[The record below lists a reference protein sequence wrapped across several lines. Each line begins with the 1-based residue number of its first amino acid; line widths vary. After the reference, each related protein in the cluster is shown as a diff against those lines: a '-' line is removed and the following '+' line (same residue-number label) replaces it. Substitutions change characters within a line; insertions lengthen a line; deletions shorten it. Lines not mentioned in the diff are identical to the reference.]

1 MNSTTGEAAEIV
13 ICDIESV
20 SEMHQVEAIEKE
32 IWGCDDL
39 DVLPATMLSA
49 SREVGGVLVGAY
61 NDQSL
66 VGFVYGFPGLEDGEI
81 THHSHMLA
89 VKPSQRNLNLGYK
102 LKLAQR
108 DRVLAQNLKRIT
120 WTFDPLQSVNAYFNF
135 NKLGVVA
142 NKYKVNFYGES
153 TTSFLHQFGTD
164 RLWVSWMI
172 QSDRVNQRLNN
183 QSSESLFTSELP
195 RLVQVR
201 NDEPIASEPVK
212 FVGEPYVAIEIPS
225 DINALQQKDPRLALR
240 WREITRAAF
249 TAAIS
254 SDYLVQDF
262 FRGRRA
268 EESFGVY
275 VLSAQ
280 TKIADV
286 YL

>member
-1 MNSTTGEAAEIV
+1 MTSHTREATSIV
-13 ICDIESV
+13 ICDIDSV
-20 SEMHQVEAIEKE
+20 SDMHQVGALEKE
-32 IWGCDDL
+32 IWGSDDL
-39 DVLPATMLSA
+39 DVLPATILSA

-61 NDQSL
+61 NDRTL

-108 DRVLAQNLKRIT
+108 DRVLAQNIKRIT
-120 WTFDPLQSVNAYFNF
+120 WTFDPLQSLNAYFNF

-142 NKYKVNFYGES
+142 DKYKVNFYGES

-172 QSDRVNQRLNN
+172 QSDRVSRRLNN
-183 QSSESLFTSELP
+183 QSSESSFTSELP

-201 NDEPIASEPVK
+201 NDEPVASEPLEAD
-212 FVGEPYVAIEIPS
+212 EPYVAIEIPS
-225 DINALQQKDPRLALR
+225 DINALQQKDPGLAQR
-240 WREITRAAF
+240 WREITREAF

-254 SDYLVQDF
+254 SRYLVQDF
-262 FRGRRA
+262 FRGQRA

-280 TKIADV
+280 TKLADV
-286 YL
+286 R

>member
-1 MNSTTGEAAEIV
+1 M
-13 ICDIESV
+13 ICDIDSV
-20 SEMHQVEAIEKE
+20 SDMHQVEALEKE

-39 DVLPATMLSA
+39 DVLPATILSA

-108 DRVLAQNLKRIT
+108 DRVLAQNIKRIT
-120 WTFDPLQSVNAYFNF
+120 WTFDPLQSLNAYFNF

-142 NKYKVNFYGES
+142 DKYKVNFYGES

-172 QSDRVNQRLNN
+172 QSDRVNRRLSN
-183 QSSESLFTSELP
+183 QSFESTFKSELP

-201 NDEPIASEPVK
+201 NDEPIASEPLVIA
-212 FVGEPYVAIEIPS
+212 GEPHLAIEIPS
-225 DINALQQKDPRLALR
+225 DINALQKKDPALAMR
-240 WREITRAAF
+240 WREITRRAF

-254 SDYLVQDF
+254 SEYLVQDF
-262 FRGRRA
+262 FRGQRA
-268 EESFGVY
+268 EEAFGVY

-280 TKIADV
+280 TKIRDV
-286 YL
+286 S

>member
-1 MNSTTGEAAEIV
+1 MTSTETSSIAIR
-13 ICDIESV
+13 DIETV
-20 SEMHQVEAIEKE
+20 SEMHQVEALEKE
-32 IWGCDDL
+32 IWGCNDL

-49 SREVGGVLVGAY
+49 SREVGGVLAGAY

-89 VKPSQRNLNLGYK
+89 VKPSQRNLNLGYR

-108 DRVLAQNLKRIT
+108 DRVLAQNIKRIT
-120 WTFDPLQSVNAYFNF
+120 WTFDPLQSLNAYFNF

-172 QSDRVNQRLNN
+172 QSDRVNRRLNN
-183 QSSESLFTSELP
+183 QSSESIFTSELP

-201 NDEPIASEPVK
+201 NGEPIASESVK
-212 FVGEPYVAIEIPS
+212 FAGDPYVAIEIPS

-262 FRGRRA
+262 FRGQRG

-280 TKIADV
+280 TKISDV
-286 YL
+286 S

>member
-1 MNSTTGEAAEIV
+1 MSSTETSSIAIR
-13 ICDIESV
+13 DIETV
-20 SEMHQVEAIEKE
+20 SEMHQVEFLEKE

-89 VKPSQRNLNLGYK
+89 VKPSQRNLNLGYR

-108 DRVLAQNLKRIT
+108 DRVLAQNIKRIT
-120 WTFDPLQSVNAYFNF
+120 WTFDPLQSLNAYFNF

-172 QSDRVNQRLNN
+172 QSDRVNRRLKN

-212 FVGEPYVAIEIPS
+212 FVGEPCVAIEIPS

-262 FRGRRA
+262 FRGQRA

-280 TKIADV
+280 TKISDV
-286 YL
+286 S

>member
-1 MNSTTGEAAEIV
+1 MTSTETSSIAIR
-13 ICDIESV
+13 DIETV
-20 SEMHQVEAIEKE
+20 SDMHQVEALEKE
-32 IWGCDDL
+32 IWGCNDL

-49 SREVGGVLVGAY
+49 SREVGGVLAGAY

-89 VKPSQRNLNLGYK
+89 VKPSQRNLNLGYR

-108 DRVLAQNLKRIT
+108 DRVLAQNIKRIT
-120 WTFDPLQSVNAYFNF
+120 WTFDPLQSLNAYFNF

-172 QSDRVNQRLNN
+172 QSDRVNRRLNN
-183 QSSESLFTSELP
+183 QSSESIFTSELP

-201 NDEPIASEPVK
+201 NGEPIASESVT
-212 FVGEPYVAIEIPS
+212 FAGDPYVAIEIPS

-262 FRGRRA
+262 FRGQRG

-280 TKIADV
+280 TKIAEV
-286 YL
+286 K

>member
-1 MNSTTGEAAEIV
+1 MTSTEATSIV
-13 ICDIESV
+13 ICDIDSV
-20 SEMHQVEAIEKE
+20 SDMHKVEALEKE

-66 VGFVYGFPGLEDGEI
+66 VGFVYGFPGLEDGEV

-89 VKPSQRNLNLGYK
+89 VKPSQRNLNLGYR

-108 DRVLAQNLKRIT
+108 DRVLAQNIKRIT
-120 WTFDPLQSVNAYFNF
+120 WTFDPLQSLNAYFNF

-172 QSDRVNQRLNN
+172 QSDRVSRRLNN
-183 QSSESLFTSELP
+183 QSSESSFTSELP
-195 RLVQVR
+195 RLVQAS
-201 NDEPIASEPVK
+201 NDGPIASEPLAIA
-212 FVGEPYVAIEIPS
+212 GEPHVAIEIPS
-225 DINALQQKDPRLALR
+225 DINALQRKDPGLALR
-240 WREITRAAF
+240 WREITREAF

-254 SDYLVQDF
+254 SEYLVQDF
-262 FRGRRA
+262 FRGQRG

-275 VLSAQ
+275 VLSAH

-286 YL
+286 

>member
-1 MNSTTGEAAEIV
+1 MTSTETSSIAIR
-13 ICDIESV
+13 DIETV
-20 SEMHQVEAIEKE
+20 SDMHQVEALEKE
-32 IWGCDDL
+32 IWGCNDL

-49 SREVGGVLVGAY
+49 SREVGGVLAGAY

-89 VKPSQRNLNLGYK
+89 VKPSQRNLNLGYR

-108 DRVLAQNLKRIT
+108 DRVLAQNIKRIT
-120 WTFDPLQSVNAYFNF
+120 WTFDPLQSLNAYFNF

-172 QSDRVNQRLNN
+172 QSDRVNRRLNN
-183 QSSESLFTSELP
+183 QSSESIFTSELP

-201 NDEPIASEPVK
+201 NGEPIASESVK
-212 FVGEPYVAIEIPS
+212 FAGDPYVAIEIPS

-262 FRGRRA
+262 FRGQRA

-286 YL
+286 K

>member
-1 MNSTTGEAAEIV
+1 MTSTEATSIV
-13 ICDIESV
+13 ICDIDSV
-20 SEMHQVEAIEKE
+20 SDMHKVEALEKE

-66 VGFVYGFPGLEDGEI
+66 VGFVYGFPGLEDGEV

-89 VKPSQRNLNLGYK
+89 VKPTQRNLNLGYR

-108 DRVLAQNLKRIT
+108 DRVLAQNIKRIT
-120 WTFDPLQSVNAYFNF
+120 WTFDPLQSLNAYFNF

-164 RLWVSWMI
+164 RLWISWMI
-172 QSDRVNQRLNN
+172 QSDRVTRRLNN
-183 QSSESLFTSELP
+183 QSSKSSFTSELP

-201 NDEPIASEPVK
+201 NDEPVASEPLEIA
-212 FVGEPYVAIEIPS
+212 GEPHVAIEIPS
-225 DINALQQKDPRLALR
+225 DINVLQRKDPGLALR
-240 WREITRAAF
+240 WREITREAF

-254 SDYLVQDF
+254 SEYLVQDF
-262 FRGRRA
+262 FRGQRA

-286 YL
+286 K

>member
-1 MNSTTGEAAEIV
+1 MTSHISEAAIV
-13 ICDIESV
+13 ICDIDSV
-20 SEMHQVEAIEKE
+20 SGMHQVEALEKE

-66 VGFVYGFPGLEDGEI
+66 AGFVYGFPGLEDGEI

-89 VKPSQRNLNLGYK
+89 VKSSQRNLNLGYR

-108 DRVLAQNLKRIT
+108 DRVLAQNIKRIT
-120 WTFDPLQSVNAYFNF
+120 WTFDPLQSLNAYFNF

-142 NKYKVNFYGES
+142 DKYKVNFYGES

-172 QSDRVNQRLNN
+172 QSDRVNRRLNT
-183 QSSESLFTSELP
+183 QSSEHSFTSELP

-201 NDEPIASEPVK
+201 NHEPVATK
-212 FVGEPYVAIEIPS
+212 FLEIGGEPHVAIEIPS
-225 DINALQQKDPRLALR
+225 DINALQQKDPGLALR
-240 WREITRAAF
+240 WRQITREAF

-254 SDYLVQDF
+254 SEYLVQGF
-262 FRGRRA
+262 FRGQRA

-280 TKIADV
+280 TKLADV
-286 YL
+286 A

>member
-1 MNSTTGEAAEIV
+1 MTSTETASIV
-13 ICDIESV
+13 LRDIDSV
-20 SEMHQVEAIEKE
+20 SDMHQVEVLEKE

-66 VGFVYGFPGLEDGEI
+66 VGFVYGFPGLEDGEV

-89 VKPSQRNLNLGYK
+89 VKPTQRNLNLGYR

-108 DRVLAQNLKRIT
+108 DRVLAQNIKRIT
-120 WTFDPLQSVNAYFNF
+120 WTFDPLQSLNAYFNF

-172 QSDRVNQRLNN
+172 QSDRVNRRLNN
-183 QSSESLFTSELP
+183 QSSESIFTSELP

-201 NDEPIASEPVK
+201 NGEPIASESVK
-212 FVGEPYVAIEIPS
+212 FAGDPYVTIEIPS

-262 FRGRRA
+262 FRGQRG

-286 YL
+286 K

>member
-1 MNSTTGEAAEIV
+1 MTSSTNEAEEIV

-20 SEMHQVEAIEKE
+20 SDMHQVEALEKE

-61 NDQSL
+61 NDKSL

-89 VKPSQRNLNLGYK
+89 VKPSQRNLNLGYR

-108 DRVLAQNLKRIT
+108 DRVLAQNIKRIT
-120 WTFDPLQSVNAYFNF
+120 WTFDPLQSLNAYFNF

-172 QSDRVNQRLNN
+172 QSDRVSRRLN
-183 QSSESLFTSELP
+183 QSESSFTSDLP

-201 NDEPIASEPVK
+201 NDEPVASESLEIR
-212 FVGEPYVAIEIPS
+212 GEPHVAIEIPN
-225 DINALQQKDPRLALR
+225 DINALQQKDPGLARR
-240 WREITRAAF
+240 WREVTREAF

-254 SDYLVQDF
+254 SEYLVQDF
-262 FRGRRA
+262 FRGQRA

-280 TKIADV
+280 TKIFDV

>member
-1 MNSTTGEAAEIV
+1 MTSNTSEAAIV
-13 ICDIESV
+13 ICDIDSV
-20 SEMHQVEAIEKE
+20 SDMHQVEALEKE

-39 DVLPATMLSA
+39 DVLPATILSA

-108 DRVLAQNLKRIT
+108 DRVLAQNIKRIT
-120 WTFDPLQSVNAYFNF
+120 WTFDPLQSLNAYFNF

-142 NKYKVNFYGES
+142 DKYKVNFYGES

-172 QSDRVNQRLNN
+172 QSDRVNRRLSN
-183 QSSESLFTSELP
+183 QSFESTFKSELP

-201 NDEPIASEPVK
+201 NDEPIASEPLVIA
-212 FVGEPYVAIEIPS
+212 GEPHLAIEIPS
-225 DINALQQKDPRLALR
+225 DINALQKKDPALAMR
-240 WREITRAAF
+240 WREITRRAF

-254 SDYLVQDF
+254 SEYLVQDF
-262 FRGRRA
+262 FRGQRA

-280 TKIADV
+280 TKIRDV
-286 YL
+286 S

>member
-1 MNSTTGEAAEIV
+1 MTSNTSEAAIV
-13 ICDIESV
+13 ICDIDSV
-20 SEMHQVEAIEKE
+20 SDMHQVEALEKE

-39 DVLPATMLSA
+39 DVLPATILSA

-66 VGFVYGFPGLEDGEI
+66 VGFVYGFPGLEGGEI

-108 DRVLAQNLKRIT
+108 DRVLAQNIKRIT
-120 WTFDPLQSVNAYFNF
+120 WTFDPLQSLNAYFNF

-142 NKYKVNFYGES
+142 DKYKVNFYGES

-172 QSDRVNQRLNN
+172 QSDRVNRRLSN
-183 QSSESLFTSELP
+183 QSFESTFKSELP

-201 NDEPIASEPVK
+201 NDEPIASEPLVIA
-212 FVGEPYVAIEIPS
+212 GEPHLAIEIPS
-225 DINALQQKDPRLALR
+225 DINALQKKDPALAMR
-240 WREITRAAF
+240 WREITRRAF

-254 SDYLVQDF
+254 SEYLVQDF
-262 FRGRRA
+262 FRGQRA

-280 TKIADV
+280 TKIRDV
-286 YL
+286 S